1 MRLIATRRR
10 KLTVLLLLVI
20 VLIGVTSQVEASDG
34 MRGDR
39 CEIAETD
46 YIAEDFYFFCRIL
59 DVRGTVDG
67 DLIGAAAEITIYRTA
82 VITGDIWVGGG
93 KLLVEGRVGDDMH
106 FVGLTS
112 SISDHAR
119 FTSSRIDLLSVAL
132 NTEIMKD
139 AILPGDLLVYGYQAR
154 VIGTVG
160 GDIDFG
166 GETLIIDG
174 VVGGRVDAEVG
185 DARRNTN
192 LPSLPF
198 FNITFED
205 PGLRTGENAHIGG
218 DLKYKSPT
226 PGEIL
231 PGVVQGRIVF
241 NQTGKQPDITKVA
254 QARDAAEILLGY
266 FRSSLRDV
274 ITLMVLGSLGL
285 WTVPN
290 LIRQP
295 AQHVRRRTIPTIG
308 WGLITFMLSIPTVIV
323 VVVIG
328 LLLVLILYLVR
339 LNELTILL
347 GVGLLI
353 VSSGLIGGFAFLLL
367 YMGRVVVSFTL
378 GQLLDRYVLR
388 SLEWSGVRRWIV
400 TLALGTLLY
409 TLIVNVPVPAVGVI
423 LELIS
428 AMAGVG
434 AVVMHIRGTIY
445 TSGFIATRAAEADTA
460 SLPMPVPLV
469 EEIETE
475 PGMEN
480 LPDGFS
486 GFDEDW

>member
-1 MRLIATRRR
+1 
-10 KLTVLLLLVI
+10 
-20 VLIGVTSQVEASDG
+20 
-34 MRGDR
+34 
-39 CEIAETD
+39 
-46 YIAEDFYFFCRIL
+46 
-59 DVRGTVDG
+59 
-67 DLIGAAAEITIYRTA
+67 
-82 VITGDIWVGGG
+82 
-93 KLLVEGRVGDDMH
+93 
-106 FVGLTS
+106 
-112 SISDHAR
+112 
-119 FTSSRIDLLSVAL
+119 
-132 NTEIMKD
+132 
-139 AILPGDLLVYGYQAR
+139 
-154 VIGTVG
+154 
-160 GDIDFG
+160 
-166 GETLIIDG
+166 
-174 VVGGRVDAEVG
+174 
-185 DARRNTN
+185 
-192 LPSLPF
+192 
-198 FNITFED
+198 
-205 PGLRTGENAHIGG
+205 LRTGENAHIGG

-241 NQTGKQPDITKVA
+241 DQTGKQPDITKVA
-254 QARDAAEILLGY
+254 QARDAAAILVSY
-266 FRSSLRDV
+266 FRSSLRDML
-274 ITLMVLGSLGL
+274 TLLLLGSLGL
-285 WTVPN
+285 WVVPN

-308 WGLITFMLSIPTVIV
+308 WGLITFMLSIPIVIV

-423 LELIS
+423 LEMIS
-428 AMAGVG
+428 ALAGVG
-434 AVVMHIRGTIY
+434 AVVMHIRGMIY
-445 TSGFIATRAAEADTA
+445 TSGFIAPRAAETDVV
-460 SLPMPVPLV
+460 SLPVPLLPIEDV
-469 EEIETE
+469 EAG
-475 PGMEN
+475 PGMED
-480 LPDGFS
+480 LPEGFS

>member
-10 KLTVLLLLVI
+10 QLALLLLLLI
-20 VLIGVTSQVEASDG
+20 ALIGVTSQVEASDG
-34 MRGDR
+34 MRGDK

-46 YIAEDFYFFCRIL
+46 FIAEDFYFFCRVL

-67 DLIGAAAEITIYRTA
+67 DLIGAATVITIHRTA
-82 VITGDIWVGGG
+82 VITGDLWVGGG
-93 KLLVEGRVGDDMH
+93 KLFVEGRVGDDLH
-106 FVGLTS
+106 FFGMTS
-112 SISDHAR
+112 SIGDHAR
-119 FTSSRIDLLSVAL
+119 FTSNRIDLLSVAI

-139 AILPGDLLVYGYQAR
+139 AVLPGDLLVYGYQVRIA
-154 VIGTVG
+154 GTVG
-160 GDIDFG
+160 GDVDFG
-166 GETLIIDG
+166 GEALIIDG
-174 VVGGRVDAEVG
+174 VVAGRVDAEVG

-198 FNITFED
+198 FDVSFED
-205 PGLRTGENAHIGG
+205 PGLITGENAHIGG
-218 DLKYKSPT
+218 DLKYKSRT
-226 PGEIL
+226 VGVIL
-231 PGVVQGRIVF
+231 PDVVQGRVIF
-241 NQTGKQPDITKVA
+241 DQTGKQPDITKVG
-254 QARDAAEILLGY
+254 QARDAAEVLVSYI
-266 FRSSLRDV
+266 RASLRDL
-274 ITLMVLGSLGL
+274 ITLVVLGSLGL
-285 WTVPN
+285 GTVPN

-308 WGLITFMLSIPTVIV
+308 WGLITFMLSIPIVIV

-328 LLLVLILYLVR
+328 LIVVLILYLVR
-339 LNELTILL
+339 LDELTILL

-388 SLEWSGVRRWIV
+388 SLELHGVRRWIV
-400 TLALGTLLY
+400 MLTLGALLY

-428 AMAGVG
+428 ALAGVG

-445 TSGFIATRAAEADTA
+445 TAGFVTSRAAEVE
-460 SLPMPVPLV
+460 SVSMPILPPPV
-469 EEIETE
+469 EEVDAV
-475 PGMEN
+475 PGLEN
-480 LPDGFS
+480 LPDGFA